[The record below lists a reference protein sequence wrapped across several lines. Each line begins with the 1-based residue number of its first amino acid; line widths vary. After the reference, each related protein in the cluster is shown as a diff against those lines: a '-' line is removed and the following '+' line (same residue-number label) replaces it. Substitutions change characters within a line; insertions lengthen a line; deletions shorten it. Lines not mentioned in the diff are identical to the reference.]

1 MGDNN
6 LVTSTTTTTTI
17 VSSGVSSLTLST
29 PQIKN
34 RCNKC
39 SRLTG
44 NIHCSCKS
52 NTKMIENH
60 SNKKSGNTKKRSP
73 INSYQLD
80 LTLRSIE
87 EMLLNVNSVPPPLPP
102 PPQQQQQQILK
113 PDVLEASISRAR
125 ASLHIFM
132 ANMNRSEKSYND
144 LILGTKIKNKKCNEL
159 ENKISQIEK
168 EITSINQKNVQM
180 LCDEILKNDNTK
192 LSKNIPNI
200 DYSSYTKN
208 DQLYCNAKMKR
219 FITVNNIQYNM
230 NESNDMND
238 LIKLAERDL
247 NVYKLIQRKFK
258 ARQRWYLADTLCCMN
273 AISYIKDES
282 LFIFEDKYKLNDNK
296 NIKRRGNRGGR
307 GARGKKK
314 I

>member
-1 MGDNN
+1 MTLLTGIKREHLQNARTLEEVMVDLRTVLGNN
-6 LVTSTTTTTTI
+6 CILVGHGLKSDISWLGLRAGIDFVDKKDTAKLFSI
-17 VSSGVSSLTLST
+17 SSLDNDKVTIT
-29 PQIKN
+29 PSLRHLCMAMFGIDMQE
-34 RCNKC
+34 
-39 SRLTG
+39 G
-44 NIHCSCKS
+44 IH
-52 NTKMIENH
+52 
-60 SNKKSGNTKKRSP
+60 SP
-73 INSYQLD
+73 VVDALYA
-80 LTLRSIE
+80 
-87 EMLLNVNSVPPPLPP
+87 M
-102 PPQQQQQQILK
+102 
-113 PDVLEASISRAR
+113 
-125 ASLHIFM
+125 
-132 ANMNRSEKSYND
+132 
-144 LILGTKIKNKKCNEL
+144 
-159 ENKISQIEK
+159 
-168 EITSINQKNVQM
+168 
-180 LCDEILKNDNTK
+180 K
-192 LSKNIPNI
+192 L
-200 DYSSYTKN
+200 Y
-208 DQLYCNAKMKR
+208 QLYCNAKMKR